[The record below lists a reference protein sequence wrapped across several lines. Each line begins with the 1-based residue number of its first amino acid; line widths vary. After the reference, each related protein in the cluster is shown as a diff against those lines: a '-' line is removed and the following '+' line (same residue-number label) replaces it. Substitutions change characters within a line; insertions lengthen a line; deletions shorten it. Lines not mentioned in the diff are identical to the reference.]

1 MSQAPQDNTR
11 NKADTDGNGDDTP
24 DVIDLG
30 SIDDL
35 EGETRQGQP
44 PGSGGG
50 NVSADEHRAVK
61 DERDKLLYAVAE
73 AQNMRKRLQT
83 EKEQAVQ
90 YANQTLVRSLIPII
104 DNFERALAVDPAK
117 TDAAAVLKGLQLVHD
132 QMMAELKKQHV
143 EVIDPRPGDP
153 FDPNQHEALMQQE
166 VPKLKPNT
174 IAQTL
179 TRGFAMHGRT
189 LRPAGVTVAK

>member
-1 MSQAPQDNTR
+1 MTQRHQDDMR
-11 NKADTDGNGDDTP
+11 NRADADGADEDTP

-35 EGETRQGQP
+35 DAEPRQGEP
-44 PGSGGG
+44 PGSAAG
-50 NVSADEHRAVK
+50 VTADEHRALK
-61 DERDKLLYAVAE
+61 DERDKLLYAIAE

-90 YANQTLVRSLIPII
+90 YANQTLMRALIPII
-104 DNFERALAVDPAK
+104 DNFERALAVDPGK

-143 EVIDPRPGDP
+143 EVIDPRPGEP
-153 FDPNQHEALMQQE
+153 FDPNKHEALMQQD
-166 VPKLKPNT
+166 VPHQKPNT
-174 IAQTL
+174 VAQTL
-179 TRGFAMHGRT
+179 TRGYAMHGRT
-189 LRPAGVTVAK
+189 LRPAGVAVAR

>member
-1 MSQAPQDNTR
+1 MSQGPQDNTR

-35 EGETRQGQP
+35 EESRQGPP
-44 PGSGGG
+44 PGGGG
-50 NVSADEHRAVK
+50 AGVSADEHRALK

-90 YANQTLVRSLIPII
+90 YANQTLVKSLIPII

-132 QMMAELKKQHV
+132 QMMAELRKQHV
-143 EVIDPRPGDP
+143 EVIDPKPGDP
-153 FDPNQHEALMQQE
+153 FDPSRHEALMQQE
-166 VPKLKPNT
+166 VPNLKPNS
-174 IAQTL
+174 IAQGL
-179 TRGFAMHGRT
+179 TRGYAMHGRT

>member
-1 MSQAPQDNTR
+1 MSQGPQDNTR

-35 EGETRQGQP
+35 EESRQGPP
-44 PGSGGG
+44 PGGGG
-50 NVSADEHRAVK
+50 AGVSADEHRALK

-90 YANQTLVRSLIPII
+90 YANQTLVKSLIPII

-132 QMMAELKKQHV
+132 QMMAELRKQHV
-143 EVIDPRPGDP
+143 EVFDPKPGDP
-153 FDPNQHEALMQQE
+153 FDPSRHEALMQQE
-166 VPKLKPNT
+166 VPNLKPNS
-174 IAQTL
+174 IAQGL
-179 TRGFAMHGRT
+179 TRGYAMHGRT

>member
-1 MSQAPQDNTR
+1 MSQGPQDNMK

-35 EGETRQGQP
+35 EESRQGPP
-44 PGSGGG
+44 PGGGVAG
-50 NVSADEHRAVK
+50 VSADEHRALK
-61 DERDKLLYAVAE
+61 DERDKLLYAIAE

-90 YANQTLVRSLIPII
+90 YANQTLVKSLIPII

-132 QMMAELKKQHV
+132 QMMAELRKQHV

-153 FDPNQHEALMQQE
+153 FDPSRHEALMQQE
-166 VPKLKPNT
+166 APNLKSNS
-174 IAQTL
+174 IAQGL
-179 TRGFAMHGRT
+179 TRGYAMHGRT